1 MATTTNKTKAKTVVR
16 KKKRSKKVVKHGIAH
31 IHASYNNT
39 IVSLTD
45 TDGNVVSWSSA
56 GVCGFKGAKKSTPY
70 AAGIIV
76 KDAVTKATDAQLKE
90 VDVIVKGIGAGREA
104 AVRALHSNGLH
115 VVNIQDITPIP
126 HNGCRPPRPRRV

>member
-1 MATTTNKTKAKTVVR
+1 MATTTTKTKPKAVVR
-16 KKKRSKKVVKHGIAH
+16 KKKRNKKVVKHGVAH

-39 IVSLTD
+39 IITLSD
-45 TDGNVVSWSSA
+45 NEGNVVSWSSA

-76 KDAVTKATDAQLKE
+76 KDAVTKAAEAQLKD

-115 VVNIQDITPIP
+115 VATIKDITPIP

>member
-1 MATTTNKTKAKTVVR
+1 MATTIKPKVKAGTR
-16 KKKRSKKVVKHGIAH
+16 KKKRTKKVVKHGIAH

-39 IVSLTD
+39 IVSLSDD
-45 TDGNVVSWSSA
+45 TGAIISWSSA

-76 KDAVTKATDAQLKE
+76 KDAVTKAAEFQLKE

-104 AVRALHSNGLH
+104 AVRALHSNDLH
-115 VVNIQDITPIP
+115 VVSIKDITPIP
-126 HNGCRPPRPRRV
+126 HNGCRAPRPRRV